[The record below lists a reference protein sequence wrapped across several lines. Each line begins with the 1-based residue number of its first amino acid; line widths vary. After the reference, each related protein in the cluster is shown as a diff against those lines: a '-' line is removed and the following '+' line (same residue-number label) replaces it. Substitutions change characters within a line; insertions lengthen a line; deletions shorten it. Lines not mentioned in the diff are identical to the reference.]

1 MVDELNENKGE
12 IILESNEFSHISIA
26 CKANEHSNIAVYKD
40 EPLILS
46 VSMVNEDAIHAAS
59 FNAPLEDQIKELER
73 KFKVKQI
80 TEEGFKGEV
89 EEIKKEML
97 KIKIYRIGGPKG
109 WPYFIKFLTLLEDS
123 WKEVDW
129 PLWLLLHYPSSEVIT
144 LNGWT
149 SCYAE
154 FGLDS
159 EDVKRPQG
167 EKKVKAIIEIDKN
180 TTVESNIVTINFL
193 EEKIPEIEKDKEE
206 ILITKGRYAYKRGLY
221 DEAIGYV
228 QNALQANPHS
238 LPSLNLQGD
247 IEEKRGNL
255 NASLSSYE
263 KALEEFNEQY
273 PDAYDPPRLIERNIG
288 KLRALIK
295 SKTAE

>member
-26 CKANEHSNIAVYKD
+26 CKANEQSNIAVYKD

-59 FNAPLEDQIKELER
+59 FNAPLEDQIKEIER
-73 KFKVKQI
+73 KFKAKQI
-80 TEEGFKGEV
+80 TEEIFKGKV
-89 EEIKKEML
+89 EEIKKDML
-97 KIKIYRIGGPKG
+97 KIRIYRIGGPKG
-109 WPYFIKFLTLLEDS
+109 WPYFIKFLTLLEDR

-206 ILITKGRYAYKRGLY
+206 VLIAKGSYAYKRGLY
-221 DEAIGYV
+221 DEAIRYV
-228 QNALQANPHS
+228 KKALQVNPHS

>member
-1 MVDELNENKGE
+1 MV
-12 IILESNEFSHISIA
+12 IILKSNEFSQISMA
-26 CKANEHSNIAVYKD
+26 CRANEQNNTTVYKD

-46 VSMVNEDAIHAAS
+46 VSMVNEDAVHAAS
-59 FNAPLEDQIKELER
+59 FNVSLEDQ
-73 KFKVKQI
+73 VKQI
-80 TEEGFKGEV
+80 ESKFIAKKITEEEFKGKI

-97 KIKIYRIGGPKG
+97 KVRIYRIGGPKG
-109 WPYFIKFLTLLEDS
+109 WPYFIKFQTLLKDS
-123 WKEVDW
+123 WGEVDW
-129 PLWLLLHYPSSEVIT
+129 PLWLLMHYPSDNVIT
-144 LNGWT
+144 LDGWT

-159 EDVKRPQG
+159 EENKRPQG

-193 EEKIPEIEKDKEE
+193 KEKIPEKVKDKEE
-206 ILITKGRYAYKRGLY
+206 ILIAKGRYAYKRGLY
-221 DEAIGYV
+221 DEAIEYI
-228 QNALQANPHS
+228 QRALQVNPHS
-238 LPSLNLQGD
+238 LPSLNLMGD

-255 NASLSSYE
+255 NASLSAYE

-273 PDAYDPPRLIERNIG
+273 PDSYDPPLLIERNIG

-295 SKTAE
+295 RKTAEL